1 MAQFT
6 RTNGDYQ
13 PVVVLDAPVGN
24 AAGTAGW
31 NNGVN
36 AVISGATVQP
46 QGPKLDYFTI
56 TASGSSTFSTTQVN
70 VIVQTIQQLA
80 TIYIYE
86 YNDNGG
92 SADSMGFAVYPTGSW
107 YIDNSGPQ
115 GANSNVVL
123 AINTALTAAS
133 VANTTTGTASATFTN

>member
-13 PVVVLDAPVGN
+13 PVVVLDAPVG
-24 AAGTAGW
+24 ATAGTAGW

-56 TASGSSTFSTTQVN
+56 TADTGSAFSTTQVN
-70 VIVQTIQQLA
+70 VIVQTVQQLS

-86 YNDNGG
+86 YNNNGA
-92 SADSMGFAVYPTGSW
+92 SADSIAFAVYPTGSW
-107 YIDNSGPQ
+107 YVDNSGPQ

-123 AINTALTAAS
+123 AVNTALTNAG